1 MKMIGIKVTALFLA
15 VLMFSMPVLARPNY
29 TYTTVYEEVSTPVP
43 APVQRNLPPV
53 QRNYQPPA
61 PVKPPV
67 KQVVYTQPVPARPPV
82 RQVVYDEPVYDY
94 YNYPPQG
101 YTTRVVEEHTYIDG
115 REPIDKAID
124 RTGKVVGI
132 LGVGALLGAF
142 ATAIFAS
149 L

>member
-1 MKMIGIKVTALFLA
+1 MEKIGIKATALFLA
-15 VLMFSMPVLARPNY
+15 VLIFGMPVLACPNY
-29 TYTTVYEEVSTPVP
+29 TYTTVYEEVSTPLPPPVQGNYPPPVP
-43 APVQRNLPPV
+43 QKAPVQ
-53 QRNYQPPA
+53 
-61 PVKPPV
+61 
-67 KQVVYTQPVPARPPV
+67 QVVYTQPAPYYPQTPA
-82 RQVVYDEPVYDY
+82 VYNEPAYD

-101 YTTRVVEEHTYIDG
+101 YSTRVVEHHTYVDG

-142 ATAIFAS
+142 ATAIFTS

>member
-1 MKMIGIKVTALFLA
+1 MKTIGIKVTALFLA
-15 VLMFSMPVLARPNY
+15 VLMFGMPTLARPNY
-29 TYTTVYEEVSTPVP
+29 TYTTVYEEVSTPLP
-43 APVQRNLPPV
+43 PPVHRNLPPV
-53 QRNYQPPA
+53 QQNYPPPA
-61 PVKPPV
+61 PKPPV
-67 KQVVYTQPVPARPPV
+67 KQVVYTQPAPVRPPV
-82 RQVVYDEPVYDY
+82 QQIVYEEPAYDY